1 MIIQHFLQ
9 WKDSANVARRKAAA
23 SALGRAYLYSE
34 LEFEDRCAAEAALT
48 VLLDDPSEKVRYAL
62 AEAICTS
69 ANAPVQVVNALVND
83 QYEIASLIIARSPV
97 LHDRDLVARVQT
109 AENRLQVAIAN
120 RPQVSNKLAMALAQH
135 GCAEAAVALL
145 DNFNAQVCNV
155 CRVHICTRHVEHA
168 AVRGALLRDS
178 DLEPDLRL
186 KIMKAASQ
194 ALVDM
199 PLFGARRSGG
209 SADLLIRDAEQQAL
223 VHLAGQTNGDNVE
236 GFIDALRAGGD
247 LTTQLLIRVAC
258 QGKIDFFARV
268 LASLSGQ
275 TTQRVTSILVNER
288 STQLHA
294 LLSQAGFSTMVQP
307 VFSKAIALWRDVA
320 QGRIV
325 AGAQEVT
332 RQVMEHLEKDNDKR
346 QPAANDDIL
355 ALLRVIYL
363 ETMRENARR
372 HAADIAAAA

>member
-1 MIIQHFLQ
+1 
-9 WKDSANVARRKAAA
+9 
-23 SALGRAYLYSE
+23 
-34 LEFEDRCAAEAALT
+34 
-48 VLLDDPSEKVRYAL
+48 
-62 AEAICTS
+62 
-69 ANAPVQVVNALVND
+69 
-83 QYEIASLIIARSPV
+83 
-97 LHDRDLVARVQT
+97 
-109 AENRLQVAIAN
+109 
-120 RPQVSNKLAMALAQH
+120 
-135 GCAEAAVALL
+135 
-145 DNFNAQVCNV
+145 
-155 CRVHICTRHVEHA
+155 
-168 AVRGALLRDS
+168 
-178 DLEPDLRL
+178 
-186 KIMKAASQ
+186 
-194 ALVDM
+194 M

-209 SADLLIRDAEQQAL
+209 SAELLIRDAEQQAL
-223 VHLAGQTNGDNVE
+223 VHLAGQTNGDNVDS
-236 GFIDALRAGGD
+236 FIDALRAGGD

-275 TTQRVTSILVNER
+275 TSQRVTSILVNER

-294 LLSQAGFSTMVQP
+294 LLSQAGFSSMVQP

-332 RQVMEHLEKDNDKR
+332 RQVMEHLEKENDKR
-346 QPAANDDIL
+346 QRAANDDIL